1 MVWAAVG
8 AAAVTVVGGALMGG
22 GGGGAGN
29 SNPSAYDP
37 YAQYRPAAAQQL
49 NALMKDPSSAVNSGY
64 GLAEQ
69 QAASR
74 TMAAQGYTGSG
85 NALVAAAQAGGN
97 AYQQQF
103 NNLAMLSG
111 AGQAPASAMQAA
123 NNQANIQQQQSN
135 QMWGQ
140 VGGLVGQG
148 INAYNNSGGG
158 GSSSGT
164 SYDATTGTGGYI
176 GGNGT
181 GGYGMQLQSAPSD
194 NSMFSFG
201 VS

>member
-1 MVWAAVG
+1 MVWAAIG
-8 AAAVTVVGGALMGG
+8 AAAVTVVGGALMSGG
-22 GGGGAGN
+22 SSGN
-29 SNPSAYDP
+29 SNLAAYDP
-37 YAQYRPAAAQQL
+37 YSQYRPAAAQQL

-111 AGQAPASAMQAA
+111 AGQAPAAAMQAS
-123 NNQANIQQQQSN
+123 NQQANIQQGQSN

-140 VGGLVGQG
+140 IGGLVGQG
-148 INAYNNSGGG
+148 IKAYN
-158 GSSSGT
+158 T
-164 SYDATTGTGGYI
+164 PT
-176 GGNGT
+176 
-181 GGYGMQLQSAPSD
+181 D
-194 NSMFSFG
+194 NSMPPIDAPPLDNTIAPPSLGFQFG
-201 VS
+201 

>member
-8 AAAVTVVGGALMGG
+8 AAAVTVVGGALSGG
-22 GGGGAGN
+22 GGGSGN
-29 SNPSAYDP
+29 SNPAAYDP

-103 NNLAMLSG
+103 NNLSMLSG

-123 NNQANIQQQQSN
+123 NNQANIQQGQSN

-140 VGGLVGQG
+140 IGGLVGQG

-158 GSSSGT
+158 GGSGT
-164 SYDATTGTGGYI
+164 SYDPNTGTGGYI

-201 VS
+201 GP

>member
-1 MVWAAVG
+1 MVWAAIG
-8 AAAVTVVGGALMGG
+8 AAAVTVVGGALMSDS
-22 GGGGAGN
+22 GGGAGSSGN
-29 SNPSAYDP
+29 SNPAAYDP
-37 YAQYRPAAAQQL
+37 YSQYRPAAAQQL

-103 NNLAMLSG
+103 NDLAMLSG
-111 AGQAPASAMQAA
+111 AGQAPASAMQAS
-123 NNQANIQQQQSN
+123 NQQANIQQGQTN

-140 VGGLVGQG
+140 IGGLVGQG
-148 INAYNNSGGG
+148 INAWN
-158 GSSSGT
+158 GSSSGGNNIPAIPDAGQYAPPTITPNT
-164 SYDATTGTGGYI
+164 S
-176 GGNGT
+176 
-181 GGYGMQLQSAPSD
+181 
-194 NSMFSFG
+194 FSFG
-201 VS
+201 GP